1 MLQNEGKMNVE
12 WHSLMKREKLD
23 EKMLMITLPLSLNPE
38 KYTPM
43 DHGQNWKTIITASL
57 SLVFYV
63 NSSPPGALGL
73 VRCRCCEL

>member
-1 MLQNEGKMNVE
+1 MTKKMNELFTNSSTFHPPPVYMY
-12 WHSLMKREKLD
+12 W
-23 EKMLMITLPLSLNPE
+23 NPE

-43 DHGQNWKTIITASL
+43 DHRQNWKTIITASL

-73 VRCRCCEL
+73 S